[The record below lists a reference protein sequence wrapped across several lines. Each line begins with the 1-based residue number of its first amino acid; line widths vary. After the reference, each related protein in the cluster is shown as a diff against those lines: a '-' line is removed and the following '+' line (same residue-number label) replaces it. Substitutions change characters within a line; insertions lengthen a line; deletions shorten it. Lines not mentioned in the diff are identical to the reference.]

1 MVKTVGWIAEMMYFM
16 IMYSLLKILFIN
28 VYNNW

>member
-1 MVKTVGWIAEMMYFM
+1 MVKTVGWIAEMMLFM
-16 IMYSLLKILFIN
+16 IMCSLLKILFIN